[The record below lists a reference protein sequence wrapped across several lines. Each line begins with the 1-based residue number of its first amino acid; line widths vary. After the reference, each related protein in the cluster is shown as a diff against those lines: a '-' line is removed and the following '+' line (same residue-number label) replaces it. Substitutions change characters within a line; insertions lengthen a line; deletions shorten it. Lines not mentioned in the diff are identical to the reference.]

1 MLTITVQT
9 VKSLKTGNVIEDRR
23 TPASLQMSYLTTP
36 ASHKFVALGKVLEK
50 LDPRPMKTIVFLS
63 TCASVDYFQHILPA
77 ILPQDYI
84 MIPLHGKHQP
94 QVRQKNWARFLTSSQ
109 PAILLTTDV
118 AARGLDAQVD
128 LSVQL
133 EPPTDVR
140 VFMHRCGRTGRA
152 GKRGLALVF
161 LQPGKEEDYVQYLDI
176 RKTPVTPLTYPEITV
191 TDAEAVAA
199 TEKIRDIVKGDR
211 GLYEKAQRAFPSFV
225 RSYGKHQASSIF
237 QVKDLDW
244 EDLGR
249 GWGLL
254 RLPKMPELKG
264 FAGDKTLGVAL
275 DWDTYA
281 YKDKAREKAR
291 RAALEAATDAS
302 TAERAGQ
309 AADAMRQK
317 RKRNAEAWS
326 AKHEAEGM
334 RGVRR
339 EKRQKKKEA
348 ERNSNMTE
356 EEKLKA
362 RELDDLLA
370 EVRRQNHAKLAK
382 EKAAAAGQGDDEF
395 GGFD

>member
-1 MLTITVQT
+1 MLTATGQT

-50 LDPRPMKTIVFLS
+50 LDPRPMKSIVFLS

-176 RKTPVTPLTYPEITV
+176 RKTPVAPLAYPEISV
-191 TDAEAVAA
+191 TDAEAAAA
-199 TEKIRDIVKGDR
+199 TEKIRAMVKEDR
-211 GLYEKAQRAFPSFV
+211 GLHEKAQRAFPSFV

-254 RLPKMPELKG
+254 KLPKMPELKA
-264 FAGDKTLGVAL
+264 FAGDKKLGVEM
-275 DWDTYA
+275 DWDAYA

-291 RAALEAATDAS
+291 RAALEADAPP
-302 TAERAGQ
+302 ERAEQ
-309 AADAMRQK
+309 ADALRQK

-326 AKHEAEGM
+326 AKHEAEGL

-348 ERNSNMTE
+348 ERNHNMTE

-362 RELDDLLA
+362 RELEDLLA
-370 EVRRQNHAKLAK
+370 EVRRQNKAKLAK
-382 EKAAAAGQGDDEF
+382 EKATPAGQGDDEF
-395 GGFD
+395 AGFD